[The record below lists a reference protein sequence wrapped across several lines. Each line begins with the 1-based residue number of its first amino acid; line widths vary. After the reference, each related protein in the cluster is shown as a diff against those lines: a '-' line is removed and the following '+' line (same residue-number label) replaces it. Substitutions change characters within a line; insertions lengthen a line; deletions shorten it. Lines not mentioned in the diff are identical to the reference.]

1 MTRKG
6 EMLRAVSRTVFFG
19 QAAASSSVVRVQEAN
34 PFGRCAQWSHSWH
47 R

>member
-1 MTRKG
+1 
-6 EMLRAVSRTVFFG
+6 MLRAVSRTVFFD

>member
-1 MTRKG
+1 
-6 EMLRAVSRTVFFG
+6 MLRAVSWTVFFG
-19 QAAASSSVVRVQEAN
+19 QATASSSVVRVAEAN